1 MELKV
6 IDKKFSVCKVPDF
19 SEIDTRLPYI
29 FTGSTDE
36 ERSLV
41 CPTELVPGNTIERND
56 GWRALRIEGVL
67 DFSLIGIL
75 SKISTCLA
83 ENGIGI
89 FAISTFNTDY
99 VLTKENDFSKAIDVL
114 ELAGYTIKDLTT

>member
-6 IDKKFSVCKVPDF
+6 IDKEFSVCKVSDF
-19 SEIDTRLPYI
+19 SEIDTGQPYI

-41 CPTELVPGNTIERND
+41 CPTEVVPGNTIERND
-56 GWRALRIEGVL
+56 KWRAFRIEGVL

-99 VLTKENDFSKAIDVL
+99 ILTKKENFDKAIDVL
-114 ELAGYTIKDLTT
+114 KAEGYLVK

>member
-6 IDKKFSVCKVPDF
+6 IDKEFSVCKVSDF
-19 SEIDTRLPYI
+19 SEIDTGQPYI

-56 GWRALRIEGVL
+56 GWRAFRIEGVL

-99 VLTKENDFSKAIDVL
+99 VLTKENDFSKAIEVL
-114 ELAGYTIKDLTT
+114 DLAGYTIKGLTT

>member
-6 IDKKFSVCKVPDF
+6 IDKEFSVCKVSDF
-19 SEIDTRLPYI
+19 SEIDTGQPYI

-56 GWRALRIEGVL
+56 GWKAFRIEGVL
-67 DFSLIGIL
+67 DFSLMLGWPL
-75 SKISTCLA
+75 DEVLQKTLDAMRDCEARVASEM
-83 ENGIGI
+83 ENI
-89 FAISTFNTDY
+89 
-99 VLTKENDFSKAIDVL
+99 
-114 ELAGYTIKDLTT
+114 

>member
-1 MELKV
+1 MELNV
-6 IDKKFSVCKVPDF
+6 IDKKFSVCKVSDF
-19 SEIDTRLPYI
+19 SEIDTGLPYI

-41 CPTELVPGNTIERND
+41 CPTELVPGNTIERNE

-83 ENGIGI
+83 EKNIGI

-99 VLTKENDFSKAIDVL
+99 ILTKKENFDKAIDVL
-114 ELAGYTIKDLTT
+114 KAEGYLVK